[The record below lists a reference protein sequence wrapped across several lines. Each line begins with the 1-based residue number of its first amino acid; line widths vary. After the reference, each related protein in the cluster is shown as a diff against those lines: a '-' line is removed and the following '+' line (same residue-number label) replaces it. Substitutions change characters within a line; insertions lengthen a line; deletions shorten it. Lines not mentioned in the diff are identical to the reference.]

1 MPGTGRHASGAV
13 NRSSRD
19 SRASASSRQLPH
31 MSGAGASE
39 PQTRGR
45 SGLPEKPAA
54 ELRVEIHARNPR
66 RLSVRHTRGSATKS
80 TARCSTLRSRDDSET
95 AYFHFPCRIL
105 YRYGMKNAS
114 QPPAGGATQSVCPD
128 IRLFFRKH
136 SSSAGCSRLL
146 VAASPFSGHAAPPEV
161 SVTLP
166 PASARISAPAA
177 MS

>member
-19 SRASASSRQLPH
+19 SQASASSRQLPH

-45 SGLPEKPAA
+45 SGFPKSRQRNSASRFTHGTPFRPAY
-54 ELRVEIHARNPR
+54 P
-66 RLSVRHTRGSATKS
+66 GSAMKS

-105 YRYGMKNAS
+105 YRYGMKNAN
-114 QPPAGGATQSVCPD
+114 QPPAAGAAQSVCPD

>member
-1 MPGTGRHASGAV
+1 MTTGIRGRGVTHPAQSTVRAGTAGTALRRGSSRTCRGRERANRRPADAPASRKAGSGTP
-13 NRSSRD
+13 RRD
-19 SRASASSRQLPH
+19 SRT
-31 MSGAGASE
+31 E
-39 PQTRGR
+39 P
-45 SGLPEKPAA
+45 PPAFRPA
-54 ELRVEIHARNPR
+54 YP
-66 RLSVRHTRGSATKS
+66 GSAMKS

-136 SSSAGCSRLL
+136 SSSAGCCRLL

-161 SVTLP
+161 SVTLQIGR
-166 PASARISAPAA
+166 AHV
-177 MS
+177 